1 MSVLTTKD
9 KGSARKVGTHR
20 RLALTYL
27 IAYRDASATRRRD
40 ALDELTRQAED
51 LGLYNA

>member
-20 RLALTYL
+20 R
-27 IAYRDASATRRRD
+27 D